1 MRFPRMTMRRWI
13 VAVVVVIGSMIGGGV
28 LLIRQRRDYFR
39 TPAQSHH
46 NEVAPQW
53 QEERR

>member
-1 MRFPRMTMRRWI
+1 MRIPRMTTWRWMVA
-13 VAVVVVIGSMIGGGV
+13 VAVVIGPMIGGGV
-28 LLIRQRRDYFR
+28 LLVRQRRDYFL
-39 TPAQSHH
+39 TLAQSHH